1 MKYSISDKQGNKQ
14 WQKVLG
20 RVLTI
25 DLEDLDEQSLNRPL
39 GTLLPHQTVICS
51 FSSITTQ
58 L

>member
-25 DLEDLDEQSLNRPL
+25 DLEDLNEQSLNRPIW
-39 GTLLPHQTVICS
+39 TL
-51 FSSITTQ
+51 
-58 L
+58 